1 MKISVKDLVLRNKDS
16 SSGILAFKN
25 APNLKITGIDGEE
38 VTKYNELEE
47 LFLSE
52 DENKFIKERW
62 KKMIEED
69 NKKAEKERTNYYDG
83 NVIVVVDVIYDEGEN
98 NLNFIMQKTK
108 YSIKSAIQDKE
119 YPRKERLQE
128 FLSFGIGLMGN
139 LIIQPSRELF
149 MVRRSQNVHSE
160 KGAISV
166 PGGEMEYKEDEGKD
180 DVKSGFYKAV
190 KGELNEEV
198 LSPDHEESEF
208 NNKLV
213 SIAYKTVGGKTV
225 DGIDLFFEISPEE
238 LVKPI
243 TPDNL
248 GETFTKARDGK
259 YESTG
264 EFFFIDTSKNIS
276 SKSKNSP
283 AKVMSTEVMS
293 ANKFNLQHS
302 GISALSSQVWL
313 EMQESYKRGE
323 YLGLPPHPQGI
334 ANEFARLLPDKTFD
348 IFDIVALFKLTITK
362 SIDPKTKSINPNAEN
377 VRESVALKLKN
388 DQAKSI

>member
-1 MKISVKDLVLRNKDS
+1 MKISVKDLVFRNKDS

-38 VTKYNELEE
+38 VTKYDELEE

-98 NLNFIMQKTK
+98 TLNFIMQKTK

-139 LIIQPSRELF
+139 LIIHPSRELF

-190 KGELNEEV
+190 KGELDEEV
-198 LSPDHEESEF
+198 LSPDHEESKF
-208 NNKLV
+208 NTKLV
-213 SIAYKTVGGKTV
+213 SIAYKTVGGKAV
-225 DGIDLFFEISPEE
+225 GGIDLFFEISPEE

-248 GETFTKARDGK
+248 GETFRKARDGK

-283 AKVMSTEVMS
+283 AKVMSANEV
-293 ANKFNLQHS
+293 KLQHS

-362 SIDPKTKSINPNAEN
+362 SINPNAEN
-377 VRESVALKLKN
+377 VSEPVALKLKN

>member
-1 MKISVKDLVLRNKDS
+1 MKISVKDLVSKIKDS

-38 VTKYNELEE
+38 VTKYDELKE

-52 DENKFIKERW
+52 DENKFIKKRW
-62 KKMIEED
+62 DDMI
-69 NKKAEKERTNYYDG
+69 NKDRNKDEKERTNYYDG

-98 NLNFIMQKTK
+98 TLNFIMQKTK

-139 LIIQPSRELF
+139 LIIHPSCELF

-166 PGGEMEYKEDEGKD
+166 PGGEMEYKKDEGKD

-190 KGELNEEV
+190 KGELIEEV
-198 LSPDHEESEF
+198 LSPAHKESKF
-208 NNKLV
+208 NTKLV
-213 SIAYKTVGGKTV
+213 SIAYKAVDGIAVG
-225 DGIDLFFEISPEE
+225 GIDLFFEISPEE
-238 LVKPI
+238 LVEPI

-248 GETFTKARDGK
+248 KKTFKNSIDGK

-264 EFFFIDTSKNIS
+264 EFFFVDPSKNIS
-276 SKSKNSP
+276 SESKNSP
-283 AKVMSTEVMS
+283 AKVMTNLESRTEG
-293 ANKFNLQHS
+293 AGTKKYDLQRS

-313 EMQESYKRGE
+313 EMKKSYERGE
-323 YLGLPPHPQGI
+323 YLGLPPNPKGI
-334 ANEFARLLPDKTFD
+334 ANVFTGLLPKGEFFD
-348 IFDIVALFKLTITK
+348 IFDMNSLLKLTI
-362 SIDPKTKSINPNAEN
+362 SINPNAEN
-377 VRESVALKLKN
+377 VRKSVALKLENEKV
-388 DQAKSI
+388 KSK

>member
-1 MKISVKDLVLRNKDS
+1 MKISLKDLVSKIKDS

-38 VTKYNELEE
+38 VTKYDELKE

-52 DENKFIKERW
+52 DENEFIKKRW
-62 KKMIEED
+62 DDMINKDRKKD
-69 NKKAEKERTNYYDG
+69 EKERTNYYDG

-98 NLNFIMQKTK
+98 TLNFIMQKTK

-139 LIIQPSRELF
+139 LIIHPSFELF

-190 KGELNEEV
+190 KGELIEEV
-198 LSPDHEESEF
+198 LSPDHEESKF
-208 NNKLV
+208 NTKLV
-213 SIAYKTVGGKTV
+213 SIAYNKLG
-225 DGIDLFFEISPEE
+225 GIDLFFEISPEK

-248 GETFTKARDGK
+248 GNTFRKSKDGK

-264 EFFFIDTSKNIS
+264 EFFFIDPSKNIS
-276 SKSKNSP
+276 SESKNSP
-283 AKVMSTEVMS
+283 AKVMSNLEARTEG
-293 ANKFNLQHS
+293 AGTKKYDLQLS
-302 GISALSSQVWL
+302 GISALSSEVWL
-313 EMQESYKRGE
+313 KMEESYEKGE
-323 YLGLPPHPQGI
+323 YLGLPPHPKGI
-334 ANEFARLLPDKTFD
+334 ANVFSRLLPKGEFFD
-348 IFDIVALFKLTITK
+348 IFDMNSLRLTI
-362 SIDPKTKSINPNAEN
+362 TKSINPNAEN

-388 DQAKSI
+388 GQEKSK